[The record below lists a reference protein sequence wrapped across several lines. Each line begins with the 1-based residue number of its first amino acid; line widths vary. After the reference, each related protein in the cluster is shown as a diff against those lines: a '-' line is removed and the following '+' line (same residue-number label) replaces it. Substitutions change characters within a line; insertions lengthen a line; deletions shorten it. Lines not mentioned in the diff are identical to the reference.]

1 MAILGVKLFGLSSAG
16 LTISGTGTFTGGIS
30 GGVF

>member
-1 MAILGVKLFGLSSAG
+1 LFTLSSSG
-16 LTISGTGTFTGGIS
+16 LNINGTGTFTGGIS

>member
-1 MAILGVKLFGLSSAG
+1 LFTLSSSG